1 VKDCVR
7 CGAEVDDSA
16 SVCEHCG
23 YRFGHLPSPES
34 AEASPVGR
42 HSAPTAPRRPDGT
55 APLTIAYILIGF
67 GLLLI
72 LVGIFSSSGD
82 YSQNAPFKLVIVGSG
97 WALTNTGLVLWVGG
111 YVARA
116 ISFLP
121 TKG

>member
-1 VKDCVR
+1 MKGCLR
-7 CGAEVDDSA
+7 CGAEVDGSA

-23 YRFGHLPSPES
+23 YRFSPLPSHES
-34 AEASPVGR
+34 AEAGPVGR
-42 HSAPTAPRRPDGT
+42 HLVPTAPRRPDGT
-55 APLTIAYILIGF
+55 APLTIAYILIGL

-82 YSQNAPFKLVIVGSG
+82 YARNAPFKLIFVGSG